1 LSKLYGSPVKNSVP
15 ILLGQA
21 QKNIIP
27 AHSRDGKLEKQLSAK
42 REIQHQKAGQ
52 ENERVPQTDAH
63 SPQKNITPTI
73 LK

>member
-1 LSKLYGSPVKNSVP
+1 LWLYGSLVKNIVP
-15 ILLGQA
+15 ISLGQA

-42 REIQHQKAGQ
+42 REIQHQKARQ
-52 ENERVPQTDAH
+52 KTERALNIDAH
-63 SPQKNITPTI
+63 PSHKNITPTI